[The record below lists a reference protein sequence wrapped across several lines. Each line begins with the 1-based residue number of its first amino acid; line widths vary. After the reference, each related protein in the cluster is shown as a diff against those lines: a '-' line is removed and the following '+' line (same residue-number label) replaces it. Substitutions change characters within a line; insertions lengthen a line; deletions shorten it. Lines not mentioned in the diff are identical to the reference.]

1 MSQLNT
7 KQAFLS
13 HLINNLPAGLT
24 TADVAFENKKFK
36 PKNKDLW
43 LAVYYIPATSDMMGK
58 STTDRDEERGLYQV
72 SVFVSLNNDNYDNT
86 QLQAIDEL
94 KSAFSYN
101 TELVYNDQVIS
112 ILDSETNAGVE
123 SEAWFQRDLTINFLT
138 FTNRG

>member
-24 TADVAFENKKFK
+24 TADVAFENKKFD

-43 LAVYYIPATSDMMGK
+43 LAAYYIPATSQPLGK
-58 STTDRDEERGLYQV
+58 TSADFDDERGLYQV
-72 SVFVSLNNDNYDNT
+72 SVFVSLDSDNYDNA
-86 QLQAIDEL
+86 QLQAIDDI

-101 TELVYNDQVIS
+101 TELVYNDQVVYITS
-112 ILDSETNAGVE
+112 TEANAGVE
-123 SEAWFQRDLTINFLT
+123 SESWFQRDLTINFLT
-138 FTNRG
+138 FTQRG

>member
-7 KQAFLS
+7 KQAFIS
-13 HLINNLPAGLT
+13 HLINNLPTGVSVN
-24 TADVAFENKKFK
+24 DVAFENKKFN

-43 LAVYYIPATSDMMGK
+43 LAAYYIPATSDMMGK

-72 SVFVSLNNDNYDNT
+72 SVFVPLNSDNYDNV

-101 TELVYNDQVIS
+101 AELVYNDQIVS
-112 ILDSETNAGVE
+112 VLDSETNAGVE
-123 SEAWFQRDLTINFLT
+123 SESWFQRDLTINFLT

>member
-24 TADVAFENKKFK
+24 TADIAFENKKFN
-36 PKNKDLW
+36 PKGKDLW
-43 LAVYYIPATSDMMGK
+43 LAAYYIPATSEMMGK
-58 STTDRDEERGLYQV
+58 SDNDRDEERGLYQI
-72 SVFVSLNNDNYDNT
+72 SVFVPLNGVNYDNA

-94 KSAFSYN
+94 KVAFRYN
-101 TELVYNDQVIS
+101 TQLVYNGQTVS
-112 ILDSETNAGVE
+112 ILSSETNASVE
-123 SEAWFQRDLTINFLT
+123 SEAWLQRDLTINFLT

>member
-7 KQAFLS
+7 KQAFIS
-13 HLINNLPAGLT
+13 HLINNLPTGVT
-24 TADVAFENKKFK
+24 VNDVAFENKKFN
-36 PKNKDLW
+36 PKGKGLW
-43 LAVYYIPATSDMMGK
+43 LAAYYIPATSDMMGK

-72 SVFVSLNNDNYDNT
+72 SVFVPLNSDNYDNV

-101 TELVYNDQVIS
+101 TELVYNDQIVS
-112 ILDSETNAGVE
+112 VLDSETNAGVE
-123 SEAWFQRDLTINFLT
+123 SESWFQRDLTINFLT

>member
-7 KQAFLS
+7 KQAFIS
-13 HLINNLPAGLT
+13 HLINNLPTGVT
-24 TADVAFENKKFK
+24 VNDVAFENKKFK

-43 LAVYYIPATSDMMGK
+43 LAAYYIPATSDMMGK

-72 SVFVSLNNDNYDNT
+72 SVFVPLNSDNYDNV
-86 QLQAIDEL
+86 QLRAIDEL

-101 TELVYNDQVIS
+101 TELVYNDQIVS
-112 ILDSETNAGVE
+112 VLDSETNAGVE
-123 SEAWFQRDLTINFLT
+123 SESWFQRDLTINFLT

>member
-7 KQAFLS
+7 KQAFIS
-13 HLINNLPAGLT
+13 HLINNLPTGVT
-24 TADVAFENKKFK
+24 VNDVAFENKKFN
-36 PKNKDLW
+36 PKGIGLW
-43 LAVYYIPATSDMMGK
+43 LAAYYIPAASDMMGK

-72 SVFVSLNNDNYDNT
+72 SVFVPLNSDNYDNV

-101 TELVYNDQVIS
+101 TELVYNDQIVS
-112 ILDSETNAGVE
+112 VLDSETNAGVE
-123 SEAWFQRDLTINFLT
+123 SESWFQRDLTINFLT